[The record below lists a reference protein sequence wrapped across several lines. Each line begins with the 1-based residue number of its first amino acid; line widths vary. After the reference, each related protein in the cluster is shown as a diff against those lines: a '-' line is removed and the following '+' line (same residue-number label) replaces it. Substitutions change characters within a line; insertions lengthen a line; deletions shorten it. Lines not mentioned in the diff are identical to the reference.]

1 MYSAIKL
8 NGKKLY
14 EYARMGKVV
23 EVKPRKIN
31 IYNIYLEEF
40 NTKNNEI
47 VFIVECSKGTY
58 IRTLCEDIA
67 KKLNTI
73 GCMKELERLQVGRFN
88 IENSIKIGE
97 LKENRDNPEF
107 IKEHFIEFEE
117 VLKDKPSCIL
127 TDKETTQFLNGIKLK
142 KNLQDGICRIYS
154 VDNEFIGT
162 AEVKNGFIKRD
173 IVITE

>member
-1 MYSAIKL
+1 MYSAIKV

-14 EYARMGKVV
+14 EYARKGKEV
-23 EVKPRKIN
+23 EVKPRTIS

-40 NTKNNEI
+40 DSKNSEI

-97 LKENRDNPEF
+97 LKENKDNLEF
-107 IKEHFIEFEE
+107 IKENFIEFEE
-117 VLKDKPSCIL
+117 ILNDKPSCIL

-142 KNLQDGICRIYS
+142 KNIQDGICRVYS

-162 AEVKNGFIKRD
+162 AEAENGLLKRD
-173 IVITE
+173 IVIL

>member
-1 MYSAIKL
+1 MYSAIKV

-14 EYARMGKVV
+14 EYARMGKEVK
-23 EVKPRKIN
+23 VKPRTIN

-40 NTKNNEI
+40 DRKNNEI
-47 VFIVECSKGTY
+47 IFIVECSKGTY

-97 LKENRDNPEF
+97 LKEYKDNQEF
-107 IKEHFIEFEE
+107 IQEHFIEFEE
-117 VLKDKPSCIL
+117 VLKDKPSYIL
-127 TDKETTQFLNGIKLK
+127 TDKETIQFLNGIKLK
-142 KNLQDGICRIYS
+142 KNIQDGICRVYS
-154 VDNEFIGT
+154 IDNEFIGT
-162 AEVKNGFIKRD
+162 AEVEDGFLKRD
-173 IVITE
+173 IVIL

>member
-1 MYSAIKL
+1 MYSAIKV

-14 EYARMGKVV
+14 EYARMGRAV
-23 EVKPRKIN
+23 EIKPKTIN

-40 NTKNNEI
+40 HSKNCEI

-88 IENSIKIGE
+88 IQNSIKIGE
-97 LKENRDNPEF
+97 LKEYKDNPEF
-107 IKEHFIEFEE
+107 IKQHFIEFEE
-117 VLKDKPSCIL
+117 ILKDKPSCIL
-127 TDKETTQFLNGIKLK
+127 KDKEITQFLNGIKLK
-142 KNLQDGICRIYS
+142 KNLQAGICKVYS
-154 VDNEFIGT
+154 IDNRFIGT
-162 AEVKNGFIKRD
+162 AEVENGFLKRD
-173 IVITE
+173 IVII

>member
-1 MYSAIKL
+1 MYSAIKV

-14 EYARMGKVV
+14 EYARMGKEV
-23 EVKPRKIN
+23 EVKPRTIN
-31 IYNIYLEEF
+31 IYNIYLEKF
-40 NTKNNEI
+40 DSKNNEI

-67 KKLNTI
+67 KRLNTI

-97 LKENRDNPEF
+97 LKENKDNQEF

-117 VLKDKPSCIL
+117 VLKDKPNCIL
-127 TDKETTQFLNGIKLK
+127 TDKETTQFLNGIKIK
-142 KNLQDGICRIYS
+142 KDLQDGICRVYD
-154 VDNEFIGT
+154 VNNEFIGT
-162 AEVKNGFIKRD
+162 AEVEKGSLKRD
-173 IVITE
+173 IVIL

>member
-1 MYSAIKL
+1 MYSAIKV

-23 EVKPRKIN
+23 ETKPRIIN

-40 NTKNNEI
+40 DSKNNELI
-47 VFIVECSKGTY
+47 FIVECSKGTY

-73 GCMKELERLQVGRFN
+73 GCMKELQRLQVGRFN

-97 LKENRDNPEF
+97 LKEHKDNPEF

-117 VLKDKPSCIL
+117 VLKDKPNCIL
-127 TDKETTQFLNGIKLK
+127 TGEETVQFLNGIKLK
-142 KNLQDGICRIYS
+142 KGIQDGIYRVYGVNNI
-154 VDNEFIGT
+154 FIGT
-162 AEVKNGFIKRD
+162 AEVERGFLKRD
-173 IVITE
+173 IVII

>member
-1 MYSAIKL
+1 MYSAIKV

-14 EYARMGKVV
+14 EYARMGKEV
-23 EVKPRKIN
+23 EVKPRIIN

-40 NTKNNEI
+40 DRKNNEI
-47 VFIVECSKGTY
+47 TFIVECSKGTY

-97 LKENRDNPEF
+97 LKEYKDNQEF
-107 IKEHFIEFEE
+107 IQEHFIEFEE
-117 VLKDKPSCIL
+117 VLKDKPSYIL
-127 TDKETTQFLNGIKLK
+127 TDKETIQFLNGIKLK
-142 KNLQDGICRIYS
+142 KNIQDGICRVYS
-154 VDNEFIGT
+154 IDNEFIGT
-162 AEVKNGFIKRD
+162 AEVEDGFLKRD
-173 IVITE
+173 IVML

>member
-1 MYSAIKL
+1 MYSAIKV

-14 EYARMGKVV
+14 EYARKGKEV
-23 EVKPRKIN
+23 EVKPRTIS

-40 NTKNNEI
+40 DSKNSEI

-97 LKENRDNPEF
+97 LKENKDNLEF
-107 IKEHFIEFEE
+107 IKENFIEFEE
-117 VLKDKPSCIL
+117 ILNDKPSCIL
-127 TDKETTQFLNGIKLK
+127 TASETTQFLNGIKLK
-142 KNLQDGICRIYS
+142 KNIQDGICRVYS

-162 AEVKNGFIKRD
+162 AEAENGFLKRD
-173 IVITE
+173 VVIL